1 MWPGCCLKEC
11 AKEYLM
17 KKTVYSILCLSLFL
31 SFSALAQSSDNLVS
45 LIDFARDPNNS
56 SKILEMDQTS
66 AESYCKKLG
75 TRLPTVFELAKYA
88 QAERNVKG
96 IAKTNY
102 PDIDVESSDVQSEI
116 DKMNNNFYEPV
127 YKIGKNNALT
137 IDFYFSNTFAS
148 DNFVEPISYKIWS
161 SSPAPIRADVV
172 LETKPLM
179 AYVLNLAGN
188 YLDAINVGN
197 VEANAVRCIK
207 PSSVPKDSGPKK
219 DDMDPISGKYKI
231 SIIQST
237 LNSECYGHLGASRV
251 WTTVPFIKNGKVLK
265 GKLPS
270 MEGVIS
276 IQKSD
281 GRYVATAQDGLAK
294 YLLRDKQFSFEK
306 RISSD
311 DQHNI
316 LVISDSEKQQP
327 GQYLDLFV
335 IPMEQLI
342 EGNDSK
348 LTLSSRNHKGTYIFK
363 NVFGDKIGS
372 YSGCSEIG
380 KFEIEKID

>member
-1 MWPGCCLKEC
+1 
-11 AKEYLM
+11 M

-31 SFSALAQSSDNLVS
+31 SVSAFAQSSSNSVS
-45 LIDFARDPNNS
+45 LADFAKDPKNS
-56 SKILEMDQTS
+56 AKILEMNQLD
-66 AESYCKKLG
+66 AESYCKQQG
-75 TRLPTVFELAKYA
+75 TRLPTIRELATYA

-148 DNFVEPISYKIWS
+148 DNYVEPLSYRIWS
-161 SSPAPIRADVV
+161 SSPAPIRADIV

-188 YLDAINVGN
+188 YLDAINVRN

-207 PSSVPKDSGPKK
+207 PSSVSKDSGPKEN
-219 DDMDPISGKYKI
+219 DMDSILGKYKI

-237 LNSECYGHLGASRV
+237 LNSECYGHLGANRT
-251 WTTVPFIKNGKVLK
+251 WTTVPFIENGKVLK

-276 IQKSD
+276 IQKLD
-281 GRYVATAQDGLAK
+281 GRYIAAAQDGLAK
-294 YLLRDKQFSFEK
+294 YLFRDKQFSFEE
-306 RISSD
+306 RISPE
-311 DQHNI
+311 DQRNI
-316 LVISDSEKQQP
+316 LVFSDPEKQQP

-335 IPMEQLI
+335 IPMEQSI

-363 NVFGDKIGS
+363 NVFGDKIGA

-380 KFEIEKID
+380 KFEIEKIEEKTE